1 MILILNQDQ
10 RSFFNP
16 NVPFLG
22 SKFQNGQKVDFELL
36 KLTSA
41 LLRRELLKY
50 KVNTIMITSLN
61 IILLTAAEL
70 PKRKKLSKIK

>member
-1 MILILNQDQ
+1 
-10 RSFFNP
+10 
-16 NVPFLG
+16 
-22 SKFQNGQKVDFELL
+22 L
-36 KLTSA
+36 KLPSA

-70 PKRKKLSKIK
+70 PKREK

>member
-10 RSFFNP
+10 RSFFAT
-16 NVPFLG
+16 NVPFLRVKI
-22 SKFQNGQKVDFELL
+22 SKRTKSLL
-36 KLTSA
+36 KLPSA
-41 LLRRELLKY
+41 LLRREQLQY

-70 PKRKKLSKIK
+70 PNREKESKIK